1 MPLWRTIW
9 RLLKKLKMELPY
21 DPAILFLGIYP
32 EKNMIQKCTCTLM
45 FIAALFTIPKT
56 RKHSNCPLTINREME
71 RDVVY
76 IYNGTLLSHQKE

>member
-1 MPLWRTIW
+1 
-9 RLLKKLKMELPY
+9 
-21 DPAILFLGIYP
+21 
-32 EKNMIQKCTCTLM
+32 M

-76 IYNGTLLSHQKE
+76 IYNGTLLSYNKGTYLSQYYEVDEP